1 MLKGYRLQRVSM
13 TDSSNHP
20 DWSEKY
26 RPSKEEELVGNL
38 DARQKIKSW
47 IKSWNS
53 EIPKKRAILLVG
65 PPGVGKTS
73 IARAIALENNWNII
87 ELNASEQRNAAAIR
101 KAATSG
107 AVNNSLFSFE
117 GEKKRSIIL
126 LDEVDHL
133 SGSLR
138 KISEEKINKN
148 ISSETQSSDLIEG
161 DKGGKAELLNLISNA
176 HEPIILACND
186 VMRFWG
192 MSSGWRDRKERFT
205 KKLQI
210 IDFYRVSSTEMKT
223 IAKKILN
230 NEGYDIES
238 AALEKLVSIN
248 AGDIRA
254 LVKDLQSLALESEGL
269 IKMSDID
276 KQISIGNRDHGIELF
291 PGLEK
296 LYKSQT
302 AKMAQSIIYNL
313 DKTPEEL
320 IAWIS
325 WNNSRVHSSNQV
337 ISEGSKHLAFADNKL
352 TIMYQNRAYRSW
364 YWSSNISALSAGLI
378 GEINQNNK
386 LYFNYPDF
394 LRRNFEGFRGELINK
409 ISKITSINKSTAKN
423 EFLPFLV
430 AFHNKEIEKN
440 WINEFKI
447 SQKFGFDFR
456 EHAMISNLNMSSA
469 STKKLSEKYNQKIES
484 IDEKLENDQM
494 DEAPLPDGQ
503 SKLF

>member
-1 MLKGYRLQRVSM
+1 M
-13 TDSSNHP
+13 TNSSTHP
-20 DWSEKY
+20 DWSERY
-26 RPSKEEELVGNL
+26 RPSKEEDLVGNNE
-38 DARQKIKSW
+38 ARGKIKSW
-47 IKSWNS
+47 IKSWDGG
-53 EIPKKRAILLVG
+53 IPKKRAILLVG

-73 IARAIALENNWNII
+73 IARAIALENKWDII

-133 SGSLR
+133 SGTLK

-148 ISSETQSSDLIEG
+148 ISSGTASSDLIEG

-192 MSSGWRDRKERFT
+192 MSSGWRERKERFT

-210 IDFYRVSSTEMKT
+210 IDFYRVGNTEMKV
-223 IAKKILN
+223 IAKKVLK

-238 AALEKLVSIN
+238 RALDKLISIN

-254 LVKDLQSLALESEGL
+254 LIKDLQSLALESNGS
-269 IKMSDID
+269 IKISDID

-296 LYKSQT
+296 LYKSKN
-302 AKMAQSIIYNL
+302 AKMAQSIIYDL

-325 WNNSRVHSSNQV
+325 WNNSRVHTSNQV
-337 ISEGSKHLAFADNKL
+337 ISKGSEHLAFADNKL
-352 TIMYQNRAYRSW
+352 SVMYQNRAYRSW
-364 YWSSNISALSAGLI
+364 YWGSNISALSAGLI
-378 GEINQNNK
+378 GNLNQNNK

-394 LRRNFEGFRGELINK
+394 LRRNFGGFKNELVNK
-409 ISKITSINKSTAKN
+409 ISNIVNINKSTAKN
-423 EFLPFLV
+423 DFLPLLV
-430 AFHNKEIEKN
+430 AFHDKEINEK
-440 WINEFKI
+440 WSSDFKI
-447 SQKFGFDFR
+447 SHKFDFEFR
-456 EHAMISNLNMSSA
+456 EHAMISKLNLSNT
-469 STKKLSEKYNQKIES
+469 STKKLNEKYDMKVEPQ
-484 IDEKLENDQM
+484 EKLILKSGENNDI
-494 DEAPLPDGQ
+494 LPDGQ